1 MKYIRFK
8 ELRKLIPLG
17 RTTIWKMMREGRFP
31 QSRRIG
37 KVATAWL
44 ESEVEDW
51 IKERAQN
58 RSNSRSLGKQEAGI

>member
-1 MKYIRFK
+1 MRYIRFK

-44 ESEVEDW
+44 ENEVEDW
-51 IKERAQN
+51 IKERAQDGGN
-58 RSNSRSLGKQEAGI
+58 NQLRKQEAGI